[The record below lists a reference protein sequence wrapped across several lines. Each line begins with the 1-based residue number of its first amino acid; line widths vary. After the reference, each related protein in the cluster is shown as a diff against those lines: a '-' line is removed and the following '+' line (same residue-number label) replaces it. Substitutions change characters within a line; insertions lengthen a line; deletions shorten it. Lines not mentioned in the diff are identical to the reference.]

1 MQVSEIST
9 YSGPYARL
17 REVIS
22 AERAHQYDFDS
33 GAYSKGYIDALNAI
47 ETVIAEIENTTE
59 EVERCRLSTRA

>member
-1 MQVSEIST
+1 MQVSEVST

-17 REVIS
+17 REVIG

-47 ETVIAEIENTTE
+47 ETIIAEMENAMDETE
-59 EVERCRLSTRA
+59 E

>member
-1 MQVSEIST
+1 MQVSEVST

-17 REVIS
+17 REVIG

-47 ETVIAEIENTTE
+47 ETVIAEMENAMDETE
-59 EVERCRLSTRA
+59 AERCPL

>member
-1 MQVSEIST
+1 MSEVST

>member
-1 MQVSEIST
+1 MSEIST

-47 ETVIAEIENTTE
+47 ETIIAEIENTTE
-59 EVERCRLSTRA
+59 EAERCRSSTRA

>member
-1 MQVSEIST
+1 MSEIST

>member
-1 MQVSEIST
+1 MQVSEVST

-17 REVIS
+17 REVIG

-47 ETVIAEIENTTE
+47 ETVIAEMENAMDETE
-59 EVERCRLSTRA
+59 E

>member
-1 MQVSEIST
+1 MMQVSEVST

-17 REVIS
+17 REVIG

-47 ETVIAEIENTTE
+47 ETVIAEMENAMDETE
-59 EVERCRLSTRA
+59 E

>member
-1 MQVSEIST
+1 MSEIST

-17 REVIS
+17 REVTS

-47 ETVIAEIENTTE
+47 ETIIAEIENTTE
-59 EVERCRLSTRA
+59 EAERCRSSTRA

>member
-17 REVIS
+17 REVIG

-47 ETVIAEIENTTE
+47 ETVIAEMENAMDETE
-59 EVERCRLSTRA
+59 E

>member
-1 MQVSEIST
+1 MRVSEVST

-17 REVIS
+17 REVIG

-47 ETVIAEIENTTE
+47 ETVIAEMENAMDETE
-59 EVERCRLSTRA
+59 E

>member
-1 MQVSEIST
+1 MSEIST

-22 AERAHQYDFDS
+22 AERANQYDFDS

-47 ETVIAEIENTTE
+47 ETVIAEMENAMDETE
-59 EVERCRLSTRA
+59 E

>member
-1 MQVSEIST
+1 MMQVSEIST

-17 REVIS
+17 REVIG

-47 ETVIAEIENTTE
+47 ETVIAEMENAMDETE
-59 EVERCRLSTRA
+59 E